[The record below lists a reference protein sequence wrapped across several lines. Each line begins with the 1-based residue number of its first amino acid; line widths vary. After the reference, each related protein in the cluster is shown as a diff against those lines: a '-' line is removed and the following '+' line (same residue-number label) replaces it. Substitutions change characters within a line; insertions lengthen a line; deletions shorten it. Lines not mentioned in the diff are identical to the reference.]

1 MYSIV
6 RLALLFLLIAAPAA
20 AQFREVSGDVKDQ
33 QQAVVVG
40 ARVVL
45 TSAQTAAKAT
55 AARARSTVT
64 DGVGHYRFPP
74 VDAGEYVVEVHAKGF
89 QVASRQIAVDTGDGG
104 IADFVLALA
113 GTAESV
119 TVTATGG
126 VDRGYRVDAVSSLGP
141 LGSAVLLDTPYTVSV
156 LPSELID
163 NAQVK
168 NFKEASK
175 FLPLVEFQEMQGS
188 EILRPET
195 RGMQGSNMQNTR
207 MDGMGIV
214 VTGANSMETLQQ
226 IEVLNGLGGAL
237 YGPAN
242 PSGMFNF
249 VPKRPTEQPLRDVT
263 VSYDGRSTGTVHAD
277 LGGRVGSD
285 RKFGYRANAL
295 FGDGETIV
303 NGSNLKRGLFSLAA
317 DVRPFAHTTIE
328 GFFSYYNLVQHGFPG
343 WFTYGRANARTTF
356 IEPPENAPDPAHQ
369 GYGQSSAGLDLT
381 SRIGEIRVKHD
392 INANWRL
399 SVGVLNQRTDRDI
412 STQVNALTNS
422 IGSYTS
428 SLATGF
434 APQFGVLSDLVY
446 LNGRFKTGSISHE
459 LAVGSSGYAFNSYS
473 DVTNP
478 SAASVLLGTAS
489 ISEPVIFA
497 LPAAG
502 IPAHNNLFLS
512 SVIHQQG
519 VNVADTVTLDPHWS
533 FRLTVGQ
540 DWIWTDNYNN
550 TSVRTGGYRTNG
562 VSPLESVMYKP
573 APNMTVYG
581 TYGSSLQQGDLSPG
595 TAANPGE
602 ALAPYRTHQAEVG
615 YKLLLRQISFSTAVF
630 RLDRPFANID
640 PVDNVF
646 RISGNQINTGVEAT
660 LSGRVARRLVLSGG
674 VTVLDTNVTQTGNAV
689 TDNRHFVGIPAFK
702 SSLLTE
708 YQLPVG
714 TATFLSVNWQ
724 SVGRRPIDDINST
737 YTPAYNVVD
746 IGARYARTVMNRV
759 ATWRIVVNNVSDV
772 HYWSTLGP
780 GNITGTNVGSYT
792 AHLGSPRTV
801 AASLEVAF

>member
-1 MYSIV
+1 M
-6 RLALLFLLIAAPAA
+6 RRPAA
-20 AQFREVSGDVKDQ
+20 AQFREITGDVKDQ

-40 ARVVL
+40 AQVIL

-55 AARARSTVT
+55 TVT

-89 QVASRQIAVDTGDGG
+89 QVASRKIAVDTGGG
-104 IADFVLALA
+104 GTSDFVLALA

-141 LGSAVLLDTPYTVSV
+141 LGSAPLLDTPYTVSV

-226 IEVLNGLGGAL
+226 IEVLNGLGGAM

-249 VPKRPTEQPLRDVT
+249 VPKRPTERPLRDVT
-263 VSYDGRSTGTVHAD
+263 VSYDGLIDGHRARRRRRPRRQRQEVRLSRQRAVRQRRDDRDRQQPQTRPGQPRR
-277 LGGRVGSD
+277 GRAAL
-285 RKFGYRANAL
+285 RAHH
-295 FGDGETIV
+295 D
-303 NGSNLKRGLFSLAA
+303 RGLLQLLQPGPARLSRLVHLRARQCAEHVHPAA
-317 DVRPFAHTTIE
+317 GRTRRTRRARATGNRP
-328 GFFSYYNLVQHGFPG
+328 P
-343 WFTYGRANARTTF
+343 
-356 IEPPENAPDPAHQ
+356 
-369 GYGQSSAGLDLT
+369 GLDLT
-381 SRIGEIRVKHD
+381 SRIGELRLKQD
-392 INANWRL
+392 INADWRF

-412 STQVNALTNS
+412 STQVNALTNNT
-422 IGSYTS
+422 GSYTS

-434 APQFGVLSDLVY
+434 APQFGVLSDLGY
-446 LNGRFKTGSISHE
+446 LNGRFNTGSIRHD
-459 LAVGSSGYAFNSYS
+459 LAIGSSGYAFNSYS

-489 ISEPVIFA
+489 IANPVIFP

-502 IPAHNNLFLS
+502 IPPHNNLFLS

-519 VNVADTVTLDPHWS
+519 VNVADTVTLDRHWS
-533 FRLTVGQ
+533 FRLTLSQ

-550 TSVRTGGYRTNG
+550 ASVRTSGYRTNG
-562 VSPLESVMYKP
+562 LSPLESVMYKP
-573 APNMTVYG
+573 AREHDGVRH
-581 TYGSSLQQGDLSPG
+581 LRQQP
-595 TAANPGE
+595 AAGRPRRRGR
-602 ALAPYRTHQAEVG
+602 PRTRARRWRRIGRTQAEVG
-615 YKLLLRQISFSTAVF
+615 YKIAASPDQRS
-630 RLDRPFANID
+630 RPRCSGSID
-640 PVDNVF
+640 PL
-646 RISGNQINTGVEAT
+646 RTPIRSTTSSRSQAT
-660 LSGRVARRLVLSGG
+660 RSTPASRRRCRAASRSRLVLSGG
-674 VTVLDTNVTQTGNAV
+674 LTVLDTNVTKTGNAA
-689 TDNRHFVGIPAFK
+689 TDNKHFVGIPAFK

-746 IGARYARTVMNRV
+746 LGARYAHPIMNRM
-759 ATWRIVVNNVSDV
+759 ATWRFGVNNVGDV

-801 AASLEVAF
+801 AASMEVAF

>member
-6 RLALLFLLIAAPAA
+6 RLACVMVLLVAGPAS
-20 AQFREVSGDVKDQ
+20 AQFREITGDVKDP

-40 ARVVL
+40 AQVIL
-45 TSAQTAAKAT
+45 ISAQTAA
-55 AARARSTVT
+55 RSTTVT
-64 DGVGHYRFPP
+64 DGVGHYRFPA
-74 VDAGEYVVEVHAKGF
+74 VDAGKYVVEVHAKGF
-89 QVASRQIAVDTGDGG
+89 RVASREIAVDTGGG
-104 IADFVLALA
+104 GTSDFVLALA

-119 TVTATGG
+119 TVTAPGG
-126 VDRGYRVDAVSSLGP
+126 VDRGYRVDAVASLGP
-141 LGSAVLLDTPYTVSV
+141 LGSAALVDTPYTVSV
-156 LPSELID
+156 LPSELME

-175 FLPLVEFQEMQGS
+175 FLPLVQFQEMQGS
-188 EILRPET
+188 EVLRPET

-214 VTGANSMETLQQ
+214 VTGANSIETMQQ
-226 IEVLNGLGGAL
+226 IEVLSGLGGAL

-249 VPKRPTEQPLRDVT
+249 VPKRPTERPVRDVT
-263 VSYDGRSTGTVHAD
+263 MSYDGLSMGTVHAD
-277 LGGRVGSD
+277 VGGRVGGD
-285 RKFGYRANAL
+285 KKFGYRANAL
-295 FGDGETIV
+295 FGNGETIV
-303 NGSNLKRGLFSLAA
+303 EGSNLKRGLVSLAA
-317 DVRPFAHTTIE
+317 DARPFAHTTIE

-343 WFTYGRANARTTF
+343 WFTYGRANARNTF
-356 IEPPENAPDPAHQ
+356 IQLPEHAPDPARQ

-381 SRIGEIRVKHD
+381 SRIGEVRVKQD
-392 INANWRL
+392 VNADWRF
-399 SVGVLNQRTDRDI
+399 SVGVLDQRTDRDI

-422 IGSYTS
+422 TGSYTS

-434 APQFGVLSDLVY
+434 APQFGVLSDLGY
-446 LNGRFKTGSISHE
+446 LNGRFKTGFISHE

-478 SAASVLLGTAS
+478 SPASVLLGSAT
-489 ISEPVIFA
+489 ISDPVIFG

-502 IPAHNNLFLS
+502 IAPHNNLFIS
-512 SVIHQQG
+512 SVVHQQG
-519 VNVADTVTLDPHWS
+519 VNVADTVTLDEHWS
-533 FRLTVGQ
+533 FRLTLSQ

-550 TSVRTGGYRTNG
+550 ASVRISGYSTNG
-562 VSPLESVMYKP
+562 ISPLESVMFKP

-595 TAANPGE
+595 TAANPGQ
-602 ALAPYRTHQAEVG
+602 ALAPYRTTQAEVG
-615 YKLLLRQISFSTAVF
+615 YKLLLRQVTLTTAVF
-630 RLDRPFANID
+630 RLDRPFANTD
-640 PVDNVF
+640 PIDNVF
-646 RISGNQINTGVEAT
+646 KISGDQVNTGAEAT
-660 LSGRVARRLVLSGG
+660 LSGRVVDRFVVSGG
-674 VTVLDTNVTQTGNAV
+674 LTYIDTNVTKTGNAT
-689 TDNRHFVGIPAFK
+689 TDNKHFVGIPAFK

-714 TATFLSVNWQ
+714 TATFLSLNWQ
-724 SVGRRPIDDINST
+724 SVGGRPIDDINST

-746 IGARYARTVMNRV
+746 FGARYASTIMNRV
-759 ATWRIVVNNVSDV
+759 TTFRIGVNNVSNV

-780 GNITGTNVGSYT
+780 GNITGTNAGSYT

-801 AASLEVAF
+801 AASMEVAF